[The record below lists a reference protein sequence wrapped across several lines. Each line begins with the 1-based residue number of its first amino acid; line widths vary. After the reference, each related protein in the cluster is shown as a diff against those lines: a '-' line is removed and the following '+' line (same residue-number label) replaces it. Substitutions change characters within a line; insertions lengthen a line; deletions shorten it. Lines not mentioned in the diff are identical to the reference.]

1 MLGISPLAVG
11 ITGLQFALFGN
22 AFMLLGIDSTPLPGH
37 PSPAKTVGIAASLI
51 GAIGLIF
58 QGLWLVIGAPFG
70 REGAV
75 VATQLTFSAISA
87 MYGFIWLGAAFVQ
100 IFDWDLRPLGNIAL
114 GCLIMQLFEMA
125 IIANWGLTTHLWL
138 VELVLLSYVAVLY
151 GFWRATHG
159 KMPTRPVGVLCLV
172 AFVLSFYFQ
181 FWASGILPT
190 PP

>member
-1 MLGISPLAVG
+1 MIGISPLALG

-22 AFMLLGIDSTPLPGH
+22 AFMLLGIDSTPLPGQ
-37 PSPAKTVGIAASLI
+37 PSPAKTVGIAARLI

-100 IFDWDLRPLGNIAL
+100 IFGWDLRPLGNIAL

-125 IIANWGLTTHLWL
+125 IIAIG
-138 VELVLLSYVAVLY
+138 A
-151 GFWRATHG
+151 GR
-159 KMPTRPVGVLCLV
+159 
-172 AFVLSFYFQ
+172 
-181 FWASGILPT
+181 
-190 PP
+190 